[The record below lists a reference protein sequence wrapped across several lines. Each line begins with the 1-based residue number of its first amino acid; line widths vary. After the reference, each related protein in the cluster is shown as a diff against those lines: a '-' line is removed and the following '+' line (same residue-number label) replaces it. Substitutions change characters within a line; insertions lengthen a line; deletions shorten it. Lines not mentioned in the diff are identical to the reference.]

1 MDTADPSWREI
12 PDLRDDSLD
21 ALTRG
26 IVGGVETARELV
38 ELNDLYSLAKGIS
51 TLSKTDARVTL
62 LAMTIWY
69 RRAIGMGIELG
80 GPAET

>member
-1 MDTADPSWREI
+1 MDTADPSWRDI
-12 PDLRDDSLD
+12 PELRDDSLD

-26 IVGGVETARELV
+26 IASGVETARELV
-38 ELNDLYSLAKGIS
+38 ALNDLYSLARGIS

-69 RRAIGMGIELG
+69 RRAIGIGIEVG

>member
-1 MDTADPSWREI
+1 VDTADTSSRDI
-12 PDLRDDSLD
+12 PDLDDDSLD

-26 IVGGVETARELV
+26 IAGGVETAIELV
-38 ELNDLYSLAKGIS
+38 ELNDLYSLTRVIS
-51 TLSKTDARVTL
+51 TLSRREARVTL

-69 RRAIGMGIELG
+69 RRALGLGIEVG